1 MHLHELGH
9 VELGA
14 LKNLHLADVHV
25 LKGVDASAHLLDLL
39 ADHLGDE
46 LVDELAEGDRRRL
59 ALRGGREEGGRVSGG
74 RGKEG
79 EVRGARRVWR
89 AAMISPA

>member
-1 MHLHELGH
+1 
-9 VELGA
+9 V
-14 LKNLHLADVHV
+14 DV
-25 LKGVDASAHLLDLL
+25 LQRVDAVARLLDLL

-59 ALRGGREEGGRVSGG
+59 ALRGGREEGGGVSGG

-79 EVRGARRVWR
+79 EVRGARRVWCV
-89 AAMISPA
+89 AMISPA